1 MGTLSPTSLHLTMA
15 LGNKAI
21 APAETQPVTGASRT
35 MKVAAIA
42 AATLLVCAVVAL
54 AMVNVTVETQ
64 ELAAKKSAA
73 KSTAKALSYGS
84 TITLMNPYNMYLLT
98 QQSGAINMGGFL
110 HGNNNVKIVSPA
122 GKKGAVKFGDDVSL
136 MGANGKYFLVRYSG
150 KVAAHASVI
159 ARDTKFKVVGGSGD
173 VHIADRVSF
182 KSEFGYLRAS
192 DDGCRSVETLTAG
205 EKFLV
210 GLPGQENGLKRP
222 TVSTTVRLS
231 PSRTWMISSCRPTTT
246 AGSPFVPSRLATGTT
261 SPSSAPSMPKAS
273 SRTVARL
280 FSVHTTAAWCP
291 CASTTM
297 PSRLFPCRSATE
309 ASLLSLV
316 LRASPRASC
325 TTVMSS
331 PSAPSRATSRLRMVL
346 PVSSW
351 DSLVT
356 TGLPRSSL
364 CTRSGTAPSKL
375 KHQ

>member
-1 MGTLSPTSLHLTMA
+1 LTMA

-110 HGNNNVKIVSPA
+110 HGNNNVKIVSPG
-122 GKKGAVKFGDDVSL
+122 GKKGAVKYGDDVSL

-150 KVAAHASVI
+150 KITSRASVI
-159 ARDTKFKVVGGSGD
+159 ARDTKFKVIGGSGA
-173 VHIADRVSF
+173 VHIADRISF

-210 GLPGQENGLKRP
+210 GLPGQENGLKQANGLHYGEVVTFENMDDQFMQTDHNGWITIRAKP
-222 TVSTTVRLS
+222 VGNWDHFTILS
-231 PSRTWMISSCRPTTT
+231 SIHAEGILSY
-246 AGSPFVPSRLATGTT
+246 GS
-261 SPSSAPSMPKAS
+261 KI
-273 SRTVARL
+273 
-280 FSVHTTAAWCP
+280 
-291 CASTTM
+291 
-297 PSRLFPCRSATE
+297 
-309 ASLLSLV
+309 V
-316 LRASPRASC
+316 LRAHNG
-325 TTVMSS
+325 
-331 PSAPSRATSRLRMVL
+331 RMVSVRL
-346 PVSSW
+346 DNNALEAVSMSISDRSEFTLVGSAGFASGVVHDRDVIALRTFQGYVEAEDGAARVFMGQSGHYGPTAKFLVHKIW
-351 DSLVT
+351 DSTL
-356 TGLPRSSL
+356 
-364 CTRSGTAPSKL
+364 
-375 KHQ
+375 